1 MNVISKMLGFK
12 SKSLAA
18 DKSDKVG
25 RVLVFIYLALF
36 FCFLVLPLFAL
47 MSKSMQNADGVF
59 IGLENFVVYLQ
70 DPTLF
75 KSYFHSHILA
85 FLSTEIGDF
94 LRF

>member
-1 MNVISKMLGFK
+1 MNVISKMLRFK

-59 IGLENFVVYLQ
+59 IGLENFAVYLQ
-70 DPTLF
+70 DL
-75 KSYFHSHILA
+75 SLIHI
-85 FLSTEIGDF
+85 
-94 LRF
+94 